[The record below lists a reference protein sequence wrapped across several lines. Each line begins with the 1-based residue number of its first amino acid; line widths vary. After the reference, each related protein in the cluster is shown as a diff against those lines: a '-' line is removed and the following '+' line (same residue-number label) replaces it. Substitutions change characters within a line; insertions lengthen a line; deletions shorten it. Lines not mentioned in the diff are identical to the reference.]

1 MALEASHQNFT
12 GHKSSCW
19 LPKKKAGATGSLCC
33 HRARHLETN
42 SDCLWWSFR
51 SKVTE
56 WGRSGSSTVFSHH
69 LCWTQLE
76 AEGGRLGVP
85 TLLPVDWVGA
95 PPSPSSRLWLPGMS
109 REGLPEAFQERQ
121 WPEASAPET
130 CPHPTPF
137 PRLHP

>member
-19 LPKKKAGATGSLCC
+19 LPKKESRC
-33 HRARHLETN
+33 HRKSLL
-42 SDCLWWSFR
+42 SQGQVSGDKLYCLWRSFR

-56 WGRSGSSTVFSHH
+56 WGRSGSSTMCSHH

-85 TLLPVDWVGA
+85 TLLPLDWVGA
-95 PPSPSSRLWLPGMS
+95 PPSPSSRLWLPGTS

-121 WPEASAPET
+121 WPKASAPET